1 MTEYAPIQVD
11 RIYPDKPSLRIA
23 LVTETYPPDINGV
36 AHTVSKIVEGLRA
49 RGHELMLVRPR
60 HHSDTE
66 AATDSRYQEVL
77 VRGAPI
83 PMYKQLR
90 MGLTAQ
96 GALQKLWLKQ
106 RPDLVHIAT
115 EGPLGW
121 SASRAARKLK
131 IPTSSDFRTN
141 FHAYSQFYGFGW
153 LKGAIVAYMRK
164 FHNATHC
171 TMVPTQGL
179 MAELSKIGF
188 DRLMVVPRGVDTE
201 NFSPA
206 KRNEQLRQSWGATA
220 ETQVLLSVGRLAV
233 EKNLDTVVRC
243 FKSLQ
248 ARGLPV
254 KLVIVGD
261 GPMRQ
266 ALERSIPEAI
276 FAGTRT
282 GQDLAKHYASAD
294 LFIFPSLTE
303 TFGNVTIEAMA
314 SGLAVVAYDHAAAGQ
329 LIEHRRNGMVLAPNQ
344 EAQLFEAARQIVE
357 DAALRTQV
365 RVAARQTAVDR
376 DWSSVIART
385 EGIFRSLIANEDP
398 AAIVVSAQS
407 KTPGMPQALR

>member
-66 AATDSRYQEVL
+66 AAADSRYQEVL

-90 MGLTAQ
+90 MGLPAQ

-206 KRNEQLRQSWGATA
+206 KRDDQLRQSWGATA
-220 ETQVLLSVGRLAV
+220 QTQVLLSVGRLAV

-248 ARGLPV
+248 ARDLPV

-261 GPMRQ
+261 GPLRQ

-329 LIEHRRNGMVLAPNQ
+329 LIEHKRNGMVLAPNQ
-344 EAQLFEAARQIVE
+344 DAQLFEAARQIVE
-357 DAALRTQV
+357 DPALRTQV
-365 RVAARQTAVDR
+365 RLAARQTAVDR

-398 AAIVVSAQS
+398 AAAVVLKQS
-407 KTPGMPQALR
+407 KTTGLPQALR

>member
-90 MGLTAQ
+90 MGLPAQ

-201 NFSPA
+201 HFSPS
-206 KRNEQLRQSWGATA
+206 KRDEQLRQSWGATA

-248 ARGLPV
+248 VRGLPV

-266 ALERSIPEAI
+266 ALERSVPEAI

-329 LIEHRRNGMVLAPNQ
+329 LIEHKRNGMVLAPNQ

-357 DAALRTQV
+357 DTALRTQI

-407 KTPGMPQALR
+407 KTAGMPKALR

>member
-90 MGLTAQ
+90 MGLPAQ
-96 GALQKLWLKQ
+96 GALHKLWLKQ

-201 NFSPA
+201 HFSPA
-206 KRNEQLRQSWGATA
+206 KRDEQLRQSWGTNA

-243 FKSLQ
+243 FNSLR

-266 ALERSIPEAI
+266 ALERSVPEAI

-344 EAQLFEAARQIVE
+344 DAQLFEAARQIVE
-357 DAALRTQV
+357 DPALRTQV
-365 RVAARQTAVDR
+365 RLAARQTAVDR
-376 DWSSVIART
+376 DWTSVIART

-398 AAIVVSAQS
+398 AALLVSVQS
-407 KTPGMPQALR
+407 KTSSLPQTLR

>member
-60 HHSDTE
+60 NHSDHE
-66 AATDSRYQEVL
+66 AAVDSRYQEVL

-90 MGLTAQ
+90 MGLPAQ

-206 KRNEQLRQSWGATA
+206 KRDEAMRQSWGATA
-220 ETQVLLSVGRLAV
+220 DTQVLLSVGRLAV
-233 EKNLDTVVRC
+233 EKNLDIVVRC

-248 ARGLPV
+248 AKGLPV

-261 GPMRQ
+261 GPLR
-266 ALERSIPEAI
+266 P
-276 FAGTRT
+276 G
-282 GQDLAKHYASAD
+282 
-294 LFIFPSLTE
+294 
-303 TFGNVTIEAMA
+303 
-314 SGLAVVAYDHAAAGQ
+314 SG
-329 LIEHRRNGMVLAPNQ
+329 E
-344 EAQLFEAARQIVE
+344 
-357 DAALRTQV
+357 ALRQRRFV
-365 RVAARQTAVDR
+365 YLSESDR
-376 DWSSVIART
+376 DLW
-385 EGIFRSLIANEDP
+385 
-398 AAIVVSAQS
+398 
-407 KTPGMPQALR
+407 

>member
-1 MTEYAPIQVD
+1 
-11 RIYPDKPSLRIA
+11 
-23 LVTETYPPDINGV
+23 
-36 AHTVSKIVEGLRA
+36 
-49 RGHELMLVRPR
+49 
-60 HHSDTE
+60 
-66 AATDSRYQEVL
+66 
-77 VRGAPI
+77 
-83 PMYKQLR
+83 MYKQLR
-90 MGLTAQ
+90 MGLPAQ

-329 LIEHRRNGMVLAPNQ
+329 LIEHKRNGMVLAPNQ

-357 DAALRTQV
+357 DTALRTQV

-398 AAIVVSAQS
+398 AAIVMSAQS
-407 KTPGMPQALR
+407 KTAGIPQALR

>member
-1 MTEYAPIQVD
+1 MPDFAPIQID
-11 RIYPDKPSLRIA
+11 HLYSDKPSMRIA

-36 AHTVSKIVEGLRA
+36 AHTVSKIVDGLRA
-49 RGHELMLVRPR
+49 RGHDLMLVRPK
-60 HHSDTE
+60 HHLDSL
-66 AATDSRYQEVL
+66 AADHASFQEFL

-90 MGLTAQ
+90 MGMPAQ

-121 SASRAARKLK
+121 SAARAARKLN

-171 TMVPTQGL
+171 TMVPTQRL
-179 MAELSKIGF
+179 MLELSKIGF
-188 DRLMVVPRGVDTE
+188 EKLMVVPRGVDTE
-201 NFSPA
+201 HFSPQF
-206 KRNEQLRQSWGATA
+206 RSEFLRQSWGAGPT
-220 ETQVLLSVGRLAV
+220 TQVLLSVGRLAV

-243 FKSLQ
+243 YQNLRAKQ
-248 ARGLPV
+248 LPV
-254 KLVIVGD
+254 ILVIVGD
-261 GPMRQ
+261 GPLRQ
-266 ALERSIPEAI
+266 ALEKSCPEAI
-276 FAGTRT
+276 FAGQKT
-282 GQDLAKHYASAD
+282 GRELAEYYASAD

-314 SGLAVVAYDHAAAGQ
+314 SGLAVIAYDHAAAGQ
-329 LIEHRRNGMVLAPNQ
+329 LIVHGQNGMLIAVQQ
-344 EAQLFEAARQIVE
+344 EYALSAAAAQVIE
-357 DAALRTQV
+357 DSELRYGIRTQ
-365 RVAARQTAVDR
+365 ARQTAVDH
-376 DWSSVIART
+376 DWNSVLNRT
-385 EGIFRSLIANEDP
+385 EGIFRSLIQNPSLMRPVLTGQRAN
-398 AAIVVSAQS
+398 ISV
-407 KTPGMPQALR
+407 

>member
-60 HHSDTE
+60 NHSDHE
-66 AATDSRYQEVL
+66 AAVDSRYQEVL

-90 MGLTAQ
+90 MGLPAQ

-179 MAELSKIGF
+179 MVELSKIGF

-201 NFSPA
+201 NFSPE
-206 KRNEQLRQSWGATA
+206 KRDESMRQGWGATA
-220 ETQVLLSVGRLAV
+220 DTQVLLSVGRLAV
-233 EKNLDTVVRC
+233 EKNLDIVVRC

-248 ARGLPV
+248 AKGLPV
-254 KLVIVGD
+254 KLIIVGD
-261 GPMRQ
+261 GPLRH
-266 ALERSIPEAI
+266 ALERSVPEAI

-282 GQDLAKHYASAD
+282 GLDLAKHYASAD

-314 SGLAVVAYDHAAAGQ
+314 SGLAVVAYNHAAAGQ
-329 LIEHRRNGMVLAPNQ
+329 LIEHQRNGMVLAPNQ
-344 EAQLFEAARQIVE
+344 EEQLFEAAQILVE
-357 DAALRTQV
+357 DPVLRNNM

-376 DWSSVIART
+376 DWSSVITRT
-385 EGIFRSLIANEDP
+385 EGIFRSLIAHEDP
-398 AAIVVSAQS
+398 SAIRASSPAKTAAL
-407 KTPGMPQALR
+407 PEALR

>member
-90 MGLTAQ
+90 MGLPAQ
-96 GALQKLWLKQ
+96 GALHKLWLKQ

-201 NFSPA
+201 HFSPA
-206 KRNEQLRQSWGATA
+206 KRDEQLRQSWGTNA

-243 FKSLQ
+243 FKSLR

-266 ALERSIPEAI
+266 ALERSVPEAI

-344 EAQLFEAARQIVE
+344 DAQLFEAARQIVE
-357 DAALRTQV
+357 DPALLAQV
-365 RVAARQTAVDR
+365 RLAARQTAVDR
-376 DWSSVIART
+376 DWTSVIART

-398 AAIVVSAQS
+398 AALLVSVQS
-407 KTPGMPQALR
+407 KTSSLPQALR

>member
-90 MGLTAQ
+90 MGLPAQ
-96 GALQKLWLKQ
+96 GALHKLWLKQ

-201 NFSPA
+201 HFSPA
-206 KRNEQLRQSWGATA
+206 KRDEQLRQSWGTNA
-220 ETQVLLSVGRLAV
+220 ETQVLLSVGRLAA

-243 FKSLQ
+243 FKSLR

-266 ALERSIPEAI
+266 ALERSVPEAI

-314 SGLAVVAYDHAAAGQ
+314 RGLAVVAYDHAAAGQ

-344 EAQLFEAARQIVE
+344 DAQLFEAARQIVE
-357 DAALRTQV
+357 DPALLAQV
-365 RVAARQTAVDR
+365 RLAARQTAVDR
-376 DWSSVIART
+376 DWTSVIART

-398 AAIVVSAQS
+398 AALLVSVQS
-407 KTPGMPQALR
+407 KTSSMPQALR

>member
-23 LVTETYPPDINGV
+23 VVTETYPPDINGV

-90 MGLTAQ
+90 MGLPAQ

-201 NFSPA
+201 HFSPS
-206 KRNEQLRQSWGATA
+206 KRDEQLRQSWGATA

-248 ARGLPV
+248 VRGLPV

-266 ALERSIPEAI
+266 ALERSVPEAI

-329 LIEHRRNGMVLAPNQ
+329 LIEHKRNGMVLAPNQ

-357 DAALRTQV
+357 DTALRTQV

-407 KTPGMPQALR
+407 KTADMPQALR